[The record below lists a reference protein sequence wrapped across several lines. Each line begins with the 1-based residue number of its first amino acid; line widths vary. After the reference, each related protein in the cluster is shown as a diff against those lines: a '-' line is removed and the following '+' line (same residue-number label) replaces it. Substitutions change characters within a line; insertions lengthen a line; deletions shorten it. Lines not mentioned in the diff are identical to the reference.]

1 MEKRAGC
8 SYGSNA
14 GVSQPAGTALRAY
27 QAYAYTERSAKIS
40 ATTLNV
46 RSGPG
51 TSNASVARLNKN
63 AAVTVIGETT
73 GSDGKLWYQIRF
85 TGRKRSDDDRI
96 CAGNLCELP
105 HGLQSRW
112 RF

>member
-1 MEKRAGC
+1 MKKRSWKRGLAVAMGVML
-8 SYGSNA
+8 

-51 TSNASVARLNKN
+51 TSNASVARLSKN

-73 GSDGKLWYQIRF
+73 GSDGNYGIR
-85 TGRKRSDDDRI
+85 S
-96 CAGNLCELP
+96 A
-105 HGLQSRW
+105 LQAQAVRRRQDMCWESM
-112 RF
+112 

>member
-1 MEKRAGC
+1 MGVML
-8 SYGSNA
+8 

-51 TSNASVARLNKN
+51 TSNASVARLSKN
-63 AAVTVIGETT
+63 AA
-73 GSDGKLWYQIRF
+73 
-85 TGRKRSDDDRI
+85 
-96 CAGNLCELP
+96 
-105 HGLQSRW
+105 LQSLVRQRGATENYGIRSALQAQAVRRRQDMCW
-112 RF
+112 ESM